1 MAFDFP
7 DSPAVGDEY
16 VSGGATY
23 TWTGLVWDL
32 GGMNAPGDFVEKSG
46 DTMTGGLLAPSVKAI
61 GDGTVGQ
68 LWLSPGD
75 TTRCGNLEWRMVDGA
90 RQAYMGWGT
99 KSNWIN
105 FKTEDSCKGLYM
117 DGGADLYMGDNSGI
131 HWGNTSAKTDVND
144 FSEGICLYGYGS
156 TSQFGFNVT
165 SGTLNASVQNAANKF
180 DVNIGGATQ
189 LRVQQGTSHMYSNFQ
204 CAGTIT
210 SGVAQGIV
218 ALQMNDGAIIDFS
231 SGCRIR
237 KTFGSNQFQHH
248 TNAGQVFAF
257 HIQNFGDAWVIDTVG
272 ATGNSFSATAPEAL
286 ALGAELGVARRKPET
301 ETTLEGVDVVK
312 MIAALLIKVKK
323 LEAEVTT
330 LKARK

>member
-7 DSPAVGDEY
+7 SAPATGDEY
-16 VSGGATY
+16 ASGGITY
-23 TWTGLVWDL
+23 VWTGNCWDIK
-32 GGMNAPGDFVEKSG
+32 GSGDLSDYVLRAG

-131 HWGNTSAKTDVND
+131 HWGNTSAQTDVNN

-180 DVNIGGATQ
+180 DVNVGGATQ

-237 KTFGSNQFQHH
+237 KTHGNNQFQHH

-312 MIAALLIKVKK
+312 MIAALLLKVKTM
-323 LEAEVTT
+323 EAEIVS

>member
-7 DSPAVGDEY
+7 ENPAVGDEY

-23 TWTGLVWDL
+23 TWTGTTWDL
-32 GGMNAPGDFVEKSG
+32 GGVPTAGDFVEKAG
-46 DTMTGGLLAPSVKAI
+46 DTMTGTLFGTNIRSI

-68 LWLSPGD
+68 LWMSAGD
-75 TTRCGNLEWRMVDGA
+75 TTRTGNLEWRMVDGA
-90 RQAYMGWGT
+90 RQAYMGWAL
-99 KSNWIN
+99 KSDWIS

-117 DGGADLYMGDNSGI
+117 TGGADLFMGDGSGI
-131 HWGNTSAKTDVND
+131 HWGNTSAQTDVNN

-156 TSQFGFNVT
+156 TSQFGFCVT

-189 LRVQQGTSHMYSNFQ
+189 LRVQQGTSYIYSNLA

-210 SGVAQGIV
+210 STVAQGIV

-237 KTFGSNQFQHH
+237 KTYGSNQFQHH

-312 MIAALLIKVKK
+312 LIAALLLKVKA
-323 LEAEVTT
+323 LEARIQRFED
-330 LKARK
+330 L